1 MVRIL
6 FAPLWSGQHFDEFSE
21 SYHNA
26 NYELDVWLTRLI
38 KADEALDE
46 VWVCVAA
53 CCSVLQRV
61 AACCSVLQSLICGS
75 RGLSKLARLLMRYE
89 SVLQCVAVCCG
100 AFQCAARCGGVLRCV
115 AVCCRVCVAE
125 FDVWLTRLIKAD
137 EALYEVWVCVA
148 VCAGCCRVLQGGV
161 GSCRVLQTLMC
172 SSQGLSKLLRP

>member
-1 MVRIL
+1 L

-61 AACCSVLQSLICGS
+61 AEFDVWLTRLIKADEALDEVWVCVAACCSVL
-75 RGLSKLARLLMRYE
+75 R
-89 SVLQCVAVCCG
+89 CVPMCCK
-100 AFQCAARCGGVLRCV
+100 VWRCV

-125 FDVWLTRLIKAD
+125 LDVWLTRLIKAD

-148 VCAGCCRVLQGGV
+148 VCCSVLQGVAGCCKVLQGV
-161 GSCRVLQTLMC
+161 AEFDVWLTRLT
-172 SSQGLSKLLRP
+172 